1 MSPPR
6 TSMLPALFMLAAS
19 CAPTARPKPTA
30 SSMPPEDTPNVTR
43 AKTPEGPEARWV
55 RTGRTTR
62 VILPLPEGTLVLMG
76 GRRALVRADGSI
88 LDEKVLTPE
97 PLDDMLAVPT
107 PRGLRLVGYNS
118 QALYRFDDPLGE
130 PRVLVE
136 AFLVGAANTISK
148 VGAGPGFVAVWDSD
162 GGGAPALL
170 LDVETGA
177 TRTLAGWPDVPPTE
191 ILFRS
196 MDEGA
201 VVFESIGL
209 ALTRDGGKTFQVP
222 DADKPEERVYD
233 FGLGRRRDRIEA
245 VRGDFRAPI
254 DFANN
259 RVGAF
264 ARRFVGMAQTN
275 PTLAWIE
282 ATETDPIELAIRDG
296 SPDPRGGVFIAVNRM
311 AARVDPRT
319 GAALEVAWN
328 PLNLQMDTLH
338 DPHWHD
344 IMACRAAHLPDRGLV
359 FCPMDS
365 DRVETAAF
373 SVKGPLTL
381 RRVEMPKLSQTY
393 VHEVVQRPRGALVFF
408 GHCAPPRAKDASA
421 EAEEE
426 RVVLCASGAGGDV
439 EPVRP
444 APDLYDQSSGGLEGV
459 GALDDGTIVHLK
471 GITGNHVDPQGESGV
486 PIPETRFE
494 LFSRSIKPEL
504 LPPITFDEGAR
515 GPTKVLGSIEQDES
529 GALHAM
535 VSLNDEIVHVRQP
548 LSGPATVT
556 PLSAHHAQFR
566 RGRGVILGDDLLLSP
581 DAGASWFNAGPLP
594 KDPVHKDATLGALPS
609 ESGIAMLRWLRV
621 GWGPAAPYP
630 SAPPPPVGP
639 PLAILPKPS
648 EMEPTVRTLSC
659 ARRGRIGAAPPLWD
673 ARARQAMY
681 DAASGAVS
689 TVDHRLIEEVVVA
702 QSAEV
707 VAGRLEAF
715 ASSDGET
722 AERWTLQAID
732 PHETTGKVDTWTVP
746 APPDV
751 PLLPDLD
758 GVVRRGNRTLFVVFH
773 HEGGRLVY
781 DLVLATPG
789 KPPRTTRLRKHPDG
803 SFLTATLGPND
814 DDPVVGNIGQYL
826 FAWMAD
832 GSLRNVAPLHGPRN
846 VAEAGILGSKDLPVL
861 LNGYGWAAVQTLPL
875 GAGANATS
883 PLPLH
888 GWTLHRPP
896 MRGGFWAMPTCRP
909 GASGMLFRLREQNER
924 ILLEVDGVKSTD
936 PSIHALYYEIR
947 VDKGSAC
954 IESVDVSLGEEEL
967 PDRPHPFG
975 FVTAHF
981 PKKTAHAMEW
991 GDGGSFVRMA
1001 CTLH

>member
-1 MSPPR
+1 MILR
-6 TSMLPALFMLAAS
+6 RAFVLTALVVLGAS
-19 CAPTARPKPTA
+19 CAQAARPKATA
-30 SSMPPEDTPNVTR
+30 SSTPLHDAPSVPRGN
-43 AKTPEGPEARWV
+43 APAEPEARWV
-55 RTGRTTR
+55 RTGRATR
-62 VILPLPEGTLVLMG
+62 VILALPEGTLVLMG
-76 GRRALVRADGSI
+76 GRRALIRADGSI

-136 AFLVGAANTISK
+136 EFRDGPVNEISK
-148 VGAGPGFVAVWDSD
+148 VGAGPGFVAVWDSE
-162 GGGAPALL
+162 GSGAPALL

-177 TRTLAGWPDVPPTE
+177 RRTLAGWPDVPPKD

-209 ALTRDGGKTFQVP
+209 AMTRDGGKTFQVP

-233 FGLGRRRDRIEA
+233 FDLGRRGDRIEA

-254 DFANN
+254 DFAGH

-264 ARRFVGMAQTN
+264 ARRFVGMTPTN

-328 PLNLQMDTLH
+328 PANLQKDTLA
-338 DPHWHD
+338 DPQWHD

-359 FCPMDS
+359 FCPMDL

-373 SVKGPLTL
+373 RLKGPLAL
-381 RRVEMPKLSQTY
+381 RRAEMPKISRTY
-393 VHEVVQRPRGALVFF
+393 AHEVIQRPRGALVFY

-421 EAEEE
+421 EAEEAP
-426 RVVLCASGAGGDV
+426 VVLCASGPEGDI

-444 APDLYDQSSGGLEGV
+444 KPDLYEEGTGLLEGV
-459 GALDDGTIVHLK
+459 GALEDGTIVHLK
-471 GITGNHVDPQGESGV
+471 GITGTHVDQPSGV

-494 LFSRSIKPEL
+494 LFSRSTKPEA
-504 LPPITFDEGAR
+504 LPPLSFPEGAQ
-515 GPTKVLGSIEQDES
+515 GPTEVLGSIEQDEG

-535 VSLNDEIVHVRQP
+535 VSLNGEIVHVRQP

-556 PLSAHHAQFR
+556 PLSAHSARFR
-566 RGRGVILGDDLLLSP
+566 RGHGVILGDNMLLSP

-594 KDPVHKDATLGALPS
+594 KDPVHKNATLVAMPS

-630 SAPPPPVGP
+630 SDPPPPAGP
-639 PLAILPKPS
+639 PLAVLPKPS
-648 EMEPTVRTLSC
+648 EMMPTIRTLSC

-673 ARARQAMY
+673 ASARQAMY
-681 DAASGAVS
+681 DAASGGVP
-689 TVDHRLIEEVVVA
+689 TVDHRHIEEVVVTKDA
-702 QSAEV
+702 NV
-707 VAGRLEAF
+707 VAGRLESF
-715 ASSDGET
+715 ASSDGEK
-722 AERWTLQAID
+722 AERWSLQAID

-746 APPDV
+746 APPGV
-751 PLLPDLD
+751 PLLPDLHA
-758 GVVRRGNRTLFVVFH
+758 VVRRGNRTLFVVSH
-773 HEGGRLVY
+773 GEGDRLVY
-781 DLVLATPG
+781 DLVLGTPG
-789 KPPRTTRLRKHPDG
+789 KSARTTRLRKHPDG

-814 DDPVVGNIGQYL
+814 DDPVVGNTGQYL

-832 GSLRNVAPLHGPRN
+832 GSLQNVAPLHGPHN
-846 VAEAGILGSKDLPVL
+846 VAEAGIPGSKELPVL
-861 LNGYGWAAVQTLPL
+861 LDGSGWAAAQALQL
-875 GAGANATS
+875 GARANTVS

-888 GWTLHRPP
+888 GWIMHRPP
-896 MRGGFWAMPTCRP
+896 RRGGFWAMPTCRP
-909 GASGMLFRLREQNER
+909 GAPGMLFRLREGNEG
-924 ILLEVDGVKSTD
+924 ILLDVDGVKSAD
-936 PSIHALYYEIR
+936 ARIHAVYYEVR

-954 IESVDVSLGEEEL
+954 IESVDVSLEEEEQADGPL
-967 PDRPHPFG
+967 PFG

-981 PKKTAHAMEW
+981 AKKTAHAMEW

>member
-1 MSPPR
+1 
-6 TSMLPALFMLAAS
+6 MLTAFLVLAAS

-30 SSMPPEDTPNVTR
+30 SSTPPEDTPDVTR
-43 AKTPEGPEARWV
+43 AKAPEEPEARWV
-55 RTGRTTR
+55 RTGRATR

-97 PLDDMLAVPT
+97 PLDGMLAVPT
-107 PRGLRLVGYNS
+107 PRGLRLVGYNR

-136 AFLVGAANTISK
+136 GFHVGVANPISK
-148 VGAGPGFVAVWDSD
+148 VGAGPGFVAVWDSY
-162 GGGAPALL
+162 GTALL

-177 TRTLAGWPDVPPTE
+177 KKTLAGWPDVPPTDM
-191 ILFRS
+191 LFRS

-209 ALTRDGGKTFQVP
+209 ALTRDGGKTFHVP

-233 FGLGRRRDRIEA
+233 FDLGRRGDRIEA

-254 DFANN
+254 DFADN

-264 ARRFVGMAQTN
+264 ARRVVDVARMN

-282 ATETDPIELAIRDG
+282 ATETDPIELAIIDG
-296 SPDPRGGVFIAVNRM
+296 SPDPRGGVLVAVNNM

-319 GAALEVAWN
+319 GVALEVAWN
-328 PLNLQMDTLH
+328 PANVQKDTLE
-338 DPHWHD
+338 DPRWNNVV
-344 IMACRAAHLPDRGLV
+344 ACRAAHLPNRGLL
-359 FCPMDS
+359 FCPVDIG
-365 DRVETAAF
+365 RVETATF
-373 SVKGPLTL
+373 SVKGPLL
-381 RRVEMPKLSQTY
+381 LQRAERPKLSGQHSRD
-393 VHEVVQRPRGALVFF
+393 VAQRPRGALVFY
-408 GHCAPPRAKDASA
+408 GHCASPRAKDASV
-421 EAEEE
+421 EGEEPI
-426 RVVLCASGAGGDV
+426 VLCASGPAGEV
-439 EPVRP
+439 KPVRP
-444 APDLYDQSSGGLEGV
+444 APHLYYQGSGGLEGV
-459 GALDDGTIVHLK
+459 GALEDGTIVHLK
-471 GITGNHVDPQGESGV
+471 GITGNYVDLEWNPGA

-494 LFSRSIKPEL
+494 LFSRLTKPEA
-504 LPPITFDEGAR
+504 LPPLPFPEGAE
-515 GPTKVLGSIEQDES
+515 GPTEVLGSIEQDEG

-535 VSLNDEIVHVRQP
+535 VSLRGEIVHVRQP

-556 PLSAHHAQFR
+556 PLPAYSARFR
-566 RGRGVILGDDLLLSP
+566 RGRGVILGADLLLSP
-581 DAGASWFNAGPLP
+581 DAGVSWFNAGPLP
-594 KDPVHKDATLGALPS
+594 KDPAYKDATLGALPS

-630 SAPPPPVGP
+630 SDPPPPAGP
-639 PLAILPKPS
+639 PLAVLAEPS
-648 EMEPTVRTLSC
+648 EKEPTVRTLSC

-673 ARARQAMY
+673 FSARHAMY
-681 DAASGAVS
+681 DVASGAVP
-689 TVDHRLIEEVVVA
+689 TVDRRFIEEVGVTQGADVI
-702 QSAEV
+702 
-707 VAGRLEAF
+707 AGRLEAF
-715 ASSDGET
+715 ASSDGKT
-722 AERWTLQAID
+722 AERWTLQVID
-732 PHETTGKVDTWTVP
+732 PRETTGNVLTWTVP

-758 GVVRRGNRTLFVVFH
+758 AVVRRGNRTLFVLFH
-773 HEGGRLVY
+773 NHGDRLVY

-803 SFLTATLGPND
+803 SFVTATLGPNAD
-814 DDPVVGNIGQYL
+814 EPVVVNTGQYL
-826 FAWMAD
+826 VAWMAD
-832 GSLRNVAPLHGPRN
+832 GSLRNVAALHGPRN
-846 VAEAGILGSKDLPVL
+846 VAEAGIPGRKELPVL
-861 LNGYGWAAVQTLPL
+861 LDGNGWAAAQTLPL
-875 GAGANATS
+875 GPGANAAP

-896 MRGGFWAMPTCRP
+896 TSGGFWAMPTCRP
-909 GASGMLFRLREQNER
+909 GASGMLFRLMER
-924 ILLEVDGVKSTD
+924 NRGIVLEVDGVKSTD
-936 PSIHALYYEIR
+936 PSIHALYYEVR

-954 IESVDVSLGEEEL
+954 IESVDVSLEEEEAL
-967 PDRPHPFG
+967 PDRPRPFG

-981 PKKTAHAMEW
+981 VKKTAHGMEW